1 MTVRSLAR
9 AGVLANAAVVVVG
22 LVVVTLLPSSDAGRP
37 PARTRLT
44 PVPVPS
50 VSHPAAQLTAA
61 ESARKVK
68 ANEAGMIPVIMYH
81 RLLPKRRASID
92 RTPKQLRAELERLV
106 REKYV
111 PITAAEFVSGKFNVP
126 AGTHPVVLTFDDGNP
141 SHFALDAHGNPKK
154 NTVVEVLYEVAAKH
168 PGFRPVA
175 TFWVNRNPF
184 GIKDRAQEKRAVE
197 WLVGHGFE
205 VANHTYTHPD
215 LHRMKAKKVSEQIV
229 KQERLLKE
237 IGVPS
242 STTFALPYGSPPKK
256 RSLAR
261 EGAWDGTK
269 YHFDGVFLASARPS
283 VSPYAKAFDRSAIPR
298 VQSNEKKTGCPAY
311 CTQYWLDWLD
321 KRPGERYTSDG
332 DPAHISVP
340 KKLRGKIT
348 PSRDKSIIAY

>member
-126 AGTHPVVLTFDDGNP
+126 AGTHP
-141 SHFALDAHGNPKK
+141 
-154 NTVVEVLYEVAAKH
+154 
-168 PGFRPVA
+168 
-175 TFWVNRNPF
+175 
-184 GIKDRAQEKRAVE
+184 
-197 WLVGHGFE
+197 
-205 VANHTYTHPD
+205 
-215 LHRMKAKKVSEQIV
+215 
-229 KQERLLKE
+229 
-237 IGVPS
+237 
-242 STTFALPYGSPPKK
+242 
-256 RSLAR
+256 
-261 EGAWDGTK
+261 
-269 YHFDGVFLASARPS
+269 
-283 VSPYAKAFDRSAIPR
+283 
-298 VQSNEKKTGCPAY
+298 
-311 CTQYWLDWLD
+311 
-321 KRPGERYTSDG
+321 
-332 DPAHISVP
+332 
-340 KKLRGKIT
+340 
-348 PSRDKSIIAY
+348 

>member
-9 AGVLANAAVVVVG
+9 AGALANAAVVAVG
-22 LVVVTLLPSSDAGRP
+22 LVVVALLPSSDQGAPEG
-37 PARTRLT
+37 RTRIT
-44 PVPVPS
+44 PVPAPS
-50 VSHPAAQLTAA
+50 ASRAAAQPSAV

-68 ANEAGMIPVIMYH
+68 ANEAGLIPVIMYH
-81 RLLPKRRASID
+81 RLMTKRRASID

-106 REKYV
+106 REKYA

-126 AGTHPVVLTFDDGNP
+126 AGMHPVVLTFDDGSP

-154 NTVVEVLYEVAAKH
+154 NTAVEIIYEVAKKH

-184 GIKDRAQEKRAVE
+184 GIRDKAEEKRAVG

-215 LHRMKAKKVSEQIV
+215 LHRLKTKKVSEQIV
-229 KQERLLKE
+229 KQERLLKG

-242 STTFALPYGSPPKK
+242 STTFALPYGSAPKK
-256 RSLAR
+256 RTAAR

-283 VSPYAKAFDRSAIPR
+283 VSPYAKGFDRTAIPR
-298 VQSNEKKTGCPAY
+298 VQSNEKKTGCPVY
-311 CTQYWLDWLD
+311 CTQYWLDWLN

-348 PSRDKSIIAY
+348 PSRAKSVIAY